1 MRQDGPNDA
10 SYWFA
15 RMHDDERTP
24 ADEVRFDEWLA
35 QDPANERAYQ
45 RLEAIWGSLEST
57 RGATPIMEARRHAVE
72 ESQHSAELTV
82 VSGRRRRVWSIS
94 AAAAVI
100 VVVAVVSA
108 QSLLFSDAVYRTAV
122 GDRRTIQLSDGSQ
135 LILNTDSVAAVRYR
149 WTSRTV
155 ELERGQAHFDVTH
168 SVFRPFRVEAGR
180 GVIRAIGTRFEVYRH
195 ADEVQVKLLQGRIE
209 VTPTAELQHADD
221 VTAAGS
227 VPPPTTL
234 ELTAGQQ
241 TTLTASG
248 VAPLTE
254 VNVPVATAWLDG
266 KLVFNDVRLQ
276 EAVAEV
282 NRYST
287 HKIYVLDASLV
298 DFRVSGV
305 FRTDRADAFITAVS
319 TSLPVIV
326 QPAADGAL
334 LIAPAP

>member
-1 MRQDGPNDA
+1 MRQDGPKDA
-10 SYWFA
+10 AYWFA

-24 ADEVRFDEWLA
+24 ADEARFDEWLA
-35 QDPANERAYQ
+35 QDPANEYAYQ
-45 RLEAIWGSLEST
+45 RLEMIWGSLDAT
-57 RGATPIMEARRHAVE
+57 RNAAPVVEARRRAVE
-72 ESQHSAELTV
+72 VSKQSSQLSEVSA
-82 VSGRRRRVWSIS
+82 RRRKVWSIS
-94 AAAAVI
+94 AAAAAI
-100 VVVAVVSA
+100 AVVAVISV
-108 QSLLFSDAVYRTAV
+108 QSVLFSDAVYRTAV

-135 LILNTDSVAAVRYR
+135 LILNTDSVATVRYR

-155 ELERGQAHFDVTH
+155 ELERGQAYFDVAH
-168 SVFRPFRVEAGR
+168 SAIRPFRVDAGR
-180 GVIRAIGTRFEVYRH
+180 GVVRAIGTRFEVYRH

-209 VTPTAELQHADD
+209 VTPSVELQHADGGG
-221 VTAAGS
+221 TAS
-227 VPPPTTL
+227 SNPPAATL

-241 TTLTASG
+241 TTLSAGG

-276 EAVAEV
+276 DAVAEV

-287 HKIYVLDASLV
+287 RKIYVLDASLV

-305 FRTDRADAFITAVS
+305 FRSDRADAFITAVS

-326 QPAADGAL
+326 QPAANGAL
-334 LIAPAP
+334 LIAPAH